1 MARGPS
7 GAAVP
12 THPSSPV
19 AERAPDLFAHQPP
32 PRADGRLPIT
42 ITYLEM
48 VRRDWTQ
55 RGRPPDIDVA
65 LERIVAP
72 TTAFYRELYD
82 RVGRPWLWY
91 ERRLLS
97 DAALQTLL
105 EQPGHE
111 LHVARHD
118 GDLVGY
124 IELAGDDL
132 AFFGLTLAYVGRRIG
147 PWLLDR
153 AVERAFARGTTA
165 LTLNTNTLDHPRA
178 LDTYRRAGFRTVRR
192 EAKELQD
199 PRVLWPDLYRWPP
212 LGSVCHSAI
221 P

>member
-1 MARGPS
+1 M
-7 GAAVP
+7 VP
-12 THPSSPV
+12 
-19 AERAPDLFAHQPP
+19 
-32 PRADGRLPIT
+32 
-42 ITYLEM
+42 
-48 VRRDWTQ
+48 RDWTQ
-55 RGRPPDIDVA
+55 RGRRPDVDVA
-65 LERIVAP
+65 LERIAAP
-72 TTAFYRELYD
+72 TAAFYRELYD

-105 EQPGHE
+105 DQPGHE
-111 LHVARHD
+111 LQVARHD

-124 IELAGDDL
+124 IELADDDL

-153 AVERAFARGTTA
+153 AIERAFARGTTR
-165 LTLNTNTLDHPRA
+165 LTLNTNSLDHPRA

-212 LGSVCHSAI
+212 LGTVCHSAI

>member
-1 MARGPS
+1 M
-7 GAAVP
+7 P

-42 ITYLEM
+42 VTHLEM
-48 VRRDWTQ
+48 VRADWTR

-65 LERIVAP
+65 LERVAAP
-72 TTAFYRELYD
+72 TAAFYRDLYD

-97 DAALQTLL
+97 DGALSALL
-105 EQPGHE
+105 AQPRHE

-118 GDLVGY
+118 GALVGY
-124 IELAGDDL
+124 FELTDDEL
-132 AFFGLTLAYVGRRIG
+132 VFFGLTLAYVGCRIG

-153 AVERAFARGTTA
+153 AVERAFARGTTR
-165 LTLNTNTLDHPRA
+165 LSLNTNTLDHPRA
-178 LDTYRRAGFRTVRR
+178 LDTYRRAGFRPVRS
-192 EAKELQD
+192 ESKELQD

-212 LGSVCHSAI
+212 K
-221 P
+221 